1 MIVYRDEA
9 VEKDEDIYEPLEV
22 ELTKKSGKGLGL
34 SLVVRKDGKGVY
46 ISDLV
51 SGIPNLSG

>member
-9 VEKDEDIYEPLEV
+9 VEKGDDIFETIDV

-34 SLVVRKDGKGVY
+34 SLVARKDGKGVY
-46 ISDLV
+46 IADLV
-51 SGIPNLSG
+51 SLDFVIL